1 MIMILTDEERKMKT
15 TKKYIQKIIRE
26 ELDKVLNETPY
37 GPNTSEVH
45 GKLVTLIV
53 TGQEGL
59 NQALELFNQVK
70 GMGILQPFEED
81 HIQRLSDYASAV
93 YKHIS
98 LSAEIRS
105 IRKNIGVPARKNKRY
120 WALRKE
126 RSANLSALRDL
137 EDNINPRDKRMLAQ
151 ATGFA

>member
-1 MIMILTDEERKMKT
+1 MITILIDEERKMRT

-26 ELDKVLNETPY
+26 ELDKVLNETAY
-37 GPNTSEVH
+37 SEVH
-45 GKLVTLIV
+45 GKLVDLIV

-70 GMGILQPFEED
+70 GMGMLQPSEED

-98 LSAEIRS
+98 LSTEISS
-105 IRKNIGVPARKNKRY
+105 IRKEIGRVPAPKDKRY
-120 WALRKE
+120 WELKKE
-126 RSANLSALRDL
+126 RSANLRAMREL
-137 EDNINPRDKRMLAQ
+137 EHNINPRDKRMLAQ